1 MVGDRMQAGGSR
13 YDGKV
18 VVVTGAGRGLG
29 RAMAIG
35 FADAGADLVIA
46 SRTAD
51 DLNEVAAVIDGMS
64 RQVIPVKADVAEWDV
79 AATVVDAAVAKFGR
93 IDVLVNNAGAS
104 FDPSSLHD
112 ISEASFDRTVDVN
125 LKSTVRLTQL
135 AAPHMPEG
143 SAIVNI
149 SSTAATRSD
158 PSTFVYAAA
167 KAGVLAFTRAA
178 AKELGRNGIRVNAI
192 VCGPFRTGSLAAWLD
207 SDPDAADRMAAG
219 SPLGQIAEPG
229 DIVGTALWMAGPD
242 AGYLTGQSVTLDGG
256 R

>member
-1 MVGDRMQAGGSR
+1 MVGDRMQAGGSS

-29 RAMAIG
+29 RAMAMG
-35 FADAGADLVIA
+35 FAEAGANIVIS

-51 DLNEVAAVIDGMS
+51 DLNEVAASVDATGS
-64 RQVIPVKADVAEWDV
+64 RTIPVVADVSDWES
-79 AATVVDAAVAKFGR
+79 AATIVDNAVATFGR

-104 FDPSSLHD
+104 YDPPSLLD
-112 ISEASFDRTVDVN
+112 ISEASFDRTVSVN

-143 SAIVNI
+143 GAIINI
-149 SSTAATRSD
+149 TSTAATRSD

-178 AKELGRNGIRVNAI
+178 AKELGARGIRVNSI
-192 VCGPFRTGSLAAWLD
+192 VCGPFLTDSLTEWLVRDSAARERVEA
-207 SDPDAADRMAAG
+207 S
-219 SPLGQIAEPG
+219 SPLGRIADAHE
-229 DIVGTALWMAGPD
+229 IVGTALWMAGPN
-242 AGYLTGQSVTLDGG
+242 AGYLTGEAVTLDGG